1 MWITYLVT
9 PIVGGIIGYVTN
21 DIAIKML
28 FRPHEAKYI
37 FGHKIPFTPGIIPKE
52 KTRIAKALGD
62 AISQNL
68 MNREVLERTLLSD
81 EIQEKIPRTIDKF
94 VENQKDNPE
103 SLRSFLTHYLTE
115 EEIKQI
121 ADNVSTELEGMIVQK
136 LSASDFGHKIASMT
150 IQHAVDKTANSLLGL
165 FGADKIM
172 KPIVS
177 IAEPLLAKEINSMI
191 QNNSSEMVHNL
202 VHDQTKDLL
211 RLHMCEIFQ
220 DHDEQIEQF
229 KTTVVSI
236 YRTLILERLP
246 RVLHALN
253 ISQIVEQRINEMDMK
268 EIEPLIFDIMDK
280 ELKAIV
286 WLGAGLGTIIG
297 CVNRFI

>member
-37 FGHKIPFTPGIIPKE
+37 MGHKVPFTPGIIPKE
-52 KTRIAKALGD
+52 KSRIAKALGN
-62 AISQNL
+62 AISENL

-81 EIQEKIPRTIDKF
+81 ELLEKMTHTIDKF
-94 VENQKDNPE
+94 VERQKDNPE
-103 SLRSFLTHYLTE
+103 SLRSYLSRYLTE
-115 EEIKQI
+115 EEIQKI
-121 ADNVSTELEGMIVQK
+121 AGSVSSELEGMIVQK
-136 LSASDFGHKIASMT
+136 LSTSDFGHKIATMT

-165 FGADKIM
+165 FGADKVM

-202 VHDQTKDLL
+202 VSGQTQDLL
-211 RLHMCEIFQ
+211 KLHMCEIFQ
-220 DHDEQIEQF
+220 DREEQIEQF
-229 KTTVVSI
+229 KATVVSV

-246 RVLHALN
+246 RILHALN

-268 EIEPLIFDIMDK
+268 EIEPLIFEIMDK

-286 WLGAGLGTIIG
+286 WLGAGLGAIIG
-297 CVNRFI
+297 CVNLFI